1 MRVPLRR
8 ASYLLLCSLAAL
20 PRATTRGETLEL
32 EVDPARGIDT
42 PGRGGKLD
50 PLRTLTFA
58 LREAGMRG
66 SAVTVRLARGEYVHR
81 EGGEP
86 GGEVFPV
93 RLPGNLPRVEIAAEP
108 GAVLAGAGDE
118 PLLILDGSPSG
129 QEIELEVSGLE
140 LRGGLAGA
148 CLDLAPGASVA
159 AVFENCLFRDPAGKG
174 LELFLA
180 VGASARV
187 RLFRSTFG
195 GGFGGAAIE
204 PSRSTRCDLHVE
216 ECAFESIGAYGPGG
230 VLGGGVELHV
240 DPGVILDVRILR
252 NRFIGGGAAL
262 QLTSAERAE
271 DGPAAGSL
279 NLLFAG
285 NLVRGAPAAVPGAS
299 GPVTNALYASLH
311 RHHNLDLTVAQNTF
325 TGIAGRVLF
334 HDNLEV
340 LAGGP
345 PPRWVFVNNIAWGIG
360 GGSEF
365 DAEDLPGFPWDW
377 VVRSNILEKSS
388 LGATGLDGNLNLD
401 PLFAG
406 PGDERLGPGSPA
418 RDRGD
423 PAFASF
429 TDVDLAGICRRA
441 ALECPPPGGAY
452 LIDIGAH
459 EHPGFCDLENASFV
473 RGDCNRIGTTLTISD
488 PIFTFNVLFLG
499 TAQASCPDACDSNDD
514 GAVDITDGIHV
525 LNFLFLGGR
534 PPAPPFELE
543 GRDETQDCLPVCPQD
558 S

>member
-1 MRVPLRR
+1 MRR

-20 PRATTRGETLEL
+20 PRATARGETLEL
-32 EVDPARGIDT
+32 EVDPARGIDAAE
-42 PGRGGKLD
+42 RGGKLD

-58 LREAGMRG
+58 LREAGERG

-81 EGGEP
+81 EGAEP
-86 GGEVFPV
+86 GEAFPI

-118 PLLILDGSPSG
+118 PLLLLEGAPSG

-148 CLDLAPGASVA
+148 CLDLAAGASVV
-159 AVFENCLFRDPAGKG
+159 AVFEDCLFKDPAGKG

-187 RLFRSTFG
+187 RVFRSTFR
-195 GGFGGAAIE
+195 GGFGGAALE
-204 PSRSTRCDLHVE
+204 PSKSTRCDLHVE

-230 VLGGGVELHV
+230 VLGAGVEIHV
-240 DPGVILDVRILR
+240 DPGAILDARILR

-271 DGPAAGSL
+271 GGPAAGSL

-285 NLVRGAPAAVPGAS
+285 NLVRGAPAGAPGAS

-325 TGIAGRVLF
+325 RGIDGRVLF
-334 HDNLEV
+334 HDNLDA

-345 PPRWVFVNNIAWGIG
+345 LPRWTFVNNIAWGIG
-360 GGSEF
+360 AGPEI

-388 LGATGLDGNLNLD
+388 LGATGVDGNLSLD

-423 PAFASF
+423 PAFAGF
-429 TDVDLAGICRRA
+429 TDLDLAGSCRRA
-441 ALECPPPGGAY
+441 APECPPPDGIY
-452 LIDIGAH
+452 RIDIGAF
-459 EHPGFCDLENASFV
+459 EHPGFCDVENVTFV
-473 RGDCNRIGTTLTISD
+473 RGDCNRTGTPLTISD
-488 PIFTFNVLFLG
+488 PIFTFGVLFLG
-499 TAQASCPDACDSNDD
+499 TAKAPCPDACDANDD
-514 GAVDITDGIHV
+514 GTVDITDGIHV

-534 PPAPPFELE
+534 PPALPFELE
-543 GRDETQDCLPVCPQD
+543 GRDETQDCLQACAQG